1 MRRAAR
7 RFSLLIVGAS
17 VAGCAASPATP
28 AGGAATPVSSASA
41 QPSASKSAA
50 SAVSTPSRNAA
61 SSGADTAGPLGVL
74 PLPRQSTPWTDNS
87 PTPMGLGAFI
97 DRFYVSSARAD
108 EKRLFVRRGFKS
120 GIIEGWFNADQ
131 TQQRIAIARFSS
143 VTGASSAFDD
153 LTNSLREKK
162 APWKA
167 LTDSADGA
175 VGTVD
180 PQLDPAGN
188 AFVDIAARVGDDVI
202 DVHEFSA
209 ATPDPV
215 AAKALL
221 AQQVRVLR
229 GNA

>member
-1 MRRAAR
+1 MRRGAR

-17 VAGCAASPATP
+17 VAGCAASPATS
-28 AGGAATPVSSASA
+28 AGGAATQVSSASA
-41 QPSASKSAA
+41 RPSASKAAA

-61 SSGADTAGPLGVL
+61 FPGADTPGPLGVL
-74 PLPRQSTPWTDNS
+74 PLPRQSAAWSDNS
-87 PTPMGLGAFI
+87 HTSMGLDAFI
-97 DRFYVSSARAD
+97 DRFYVSSDRAD
-108 EKRLFVRRGFKS
+108 EKRLYVRRGFKS

-153 LTNSLREKK
+153 LANYLRGKN

-180 PQLDPAGN
+180 PQLDPEGN

-202 DVHEFSA
+202 DVHEYGG
-209 ATPDPV
+209 DP
-215 AAKALL
+215 
-221 AQQVRVLR
+221 
-229 GNA
+229 